1 MNKILFLLAST
12 IIAITGIYD
21 FSITDIDGNNL
32 SLGQFKGKKILF
44 VNTASGSEYASQ
56 VGSLEQLYQK
66 YKDSLVIV
74 AVPSNTFQDE
84 PKSNDQLKDYFE
96 NTWHTHFI
104 ITQKTG
110 VAGAGQSA
118 VYNWLTHQSE
128 NNMME
133 NNIDG
138 DFYKFLVNADGTL
151 VGAFAPS
158 VDPMSD
164 EMQNAITN

>member
-1 MNKILFLLAST
+1 M
-12 IIAITGIYD
+12 
-21 FSITDIDGNNL
+21 
-32 SLGQFKGKKILF
+32 
-44 VNTASGSEYASQ
+44 
-56 VGSLEQLYQK
+56 
-66 YKDSLVIV
+66 
-74 AVPSNTFQDE
+74 
-84 PKSNDQLKDYFE
+84 
-96 NTWHTHFI
+96 
-104 ITQKTG
+104 
-110 VAGAGQSA
+110 AGAGQSA

-164 EMQNAITN
+164 ELQNAITN